1 MFFLP
6 VFLPGPVLSLLCT
19 HISPFPPPLIHHK
32 SAPDLTLPSTAT
44 DTYTKHQAAQHV
56 LLSLSNWRACLYKAS
71 ST

>member
-6 VFLPGPVLSLLCT
+6 VYLPGPVLSLLCT

-44 DTYTKHQAAQHV
+44 DTYTKHQAAQHG
-56 LLSLSNWRACLYKAS
+56 LWD
-71 ST
+71 